1 MALLGAGASASGLVM
16 LQRLARLY
24 EGECWWLS
32 GPGGEPRGLL
42 CLDGGSDLWPLRD
55 AVMETI
61 RQGHGV
67 NLRRAPALAS
77 AGRPAAE
84 SVSSRPGDCQVT
96 VEERSQ
102 LFGLLKRGR

>member
-1 MALLGAGASASGLVM
+1 MALSGAGASASGLVM

-67 NLRRAPALAS
+67 NLRRAS